1 MYSIMF
7 YDKQD
12 ASKQKLYREY
22 LQLIGSL
29 SNLFSSSDTPYL
41 YYRIAEKMFCQ
52 AFDADD
58 LSRGDVSYDAKKD
71 FLGIGLKTFLK
82 NKDNTLQKIAEFNKD
97 MTTYNK
103 FSDLDKI
110 KEISKLR
117 NARLDFT
124 NNLYDI
130 KDSIYHCVLRDKNK
144 FYIYEEKTDH
154 IDIDAIKKTK
164 VTKSSLFFNDGKHEY
179 SFALSK
185 STLMKRFTTKRF
197 LDDFDINILNN
208 PLESLYGLLDNTKK
222 LTKIKILDTIFL
234 PLYGRNMIVH
244 EKSALNQWKASG
256 RDRHP
261 DEVYIPI
268 PIKIHKYKP
277 DFFPARDSV
286 FKMKLPNGN
295 ILNTKVCQ
303 ENSKAL
309 MSNPNKALGKWI
321 LRDIFK
327 LKEGVSVTNATLLLY
342 GIDSVRIDK
351 ISNFEYEINFSATN
365 SYENFVN
372 NLVES

>member
-1 MYSIMF
+1 MF
-7 YDKQD
+7 YEKQD
-12 ASKQKLYREY
+12 TSKQKQYKDY

-52 AFDADD
+52 AFNADD
-58 LSRGDVSYDAKKD
+58 LSRGDVSYDAKKE

-97 MTTYNK
+97 ITTYNK
-103 FSDLDKI
+103 LSDLDKI
-110 KEISKLR
+110 KNIAKLR

-124 NNLYDI
+124 NNIYDI
-130 KDSIYHCVLRDKNK
+130 KESIYHCVLRDKNK
-144 FYIYEEKTDH
+144 FYLYEEEISH
-154 IDIDAIKKTK
+154 IDVAAIKKTK
-164 VTKSSLFFNDGKHEY
+164 VTKSSIFFNDGKHEY

-185 STLMKRFTTKRF
+185 STLMKRFITNNF
-197 LDDFDINILNN
+197 LDDFDIDILNN
-208 PLESLYGLLDNTKK
+208 PLESLYGLVDNTKK
-222 LTKIKILDTIFL
+222 LTKIKIIDTIFL
-234 PLYGRNMIVH
+234 PLYGRNNKVH

-261 DEVYIPI
+261 NEVYIPI
-268 PIKIHKYKP
+268 PIKVHKYKP
-277 DFFPARDSV
+277 NFFPARDSI
-286 FKMKLPNGN
+286 FNMKLPNGD
-295 ILNTKVCQ
+295 ILKTKVCQ

-321 LRDIFK
+321 LRDVFK
-327 LKEGVSVTNATLLLY
+327 LDEGVPVTNEMLLLY

-351 ISNFEYEINFSATN
+351 VSNLEYEINFSTLN
-365 SYENFVN
+365 SYEFFIN
-372 NLVES
+372 NLE

>member
-1 MYSIMF
+1 MF